1 VCSTCP
7 RRHRLQKLFS
17 AFPDSWAGLGL
28 VILRLTIAFS
38 GVVQGISIFTTSSG
52 APLSFKIL
60 GLGSICLSLVLV
72 IGFLTPVVGSIATLC
87 YLISGF
93 ELFVSTDTSRYASAL
108 TALQLTV
115 MSLILVLLGPGAY
128 SVDAR
133 LFGRREIIIP
143 DGRRP
148 RQ

>member
-1 VCSTCP
+1 
-7 RRHRLQKLFS
+7 
-17 AFPDSWAGLGL
+17 
-28 VILRLTIAFS
+28 
-38 GVVQGISIFTTSSG
+38 
-52 APLSFKIL
+52 
-60 GLGSICLSLVLV
+60 V

-87 YLISGF
+87 YLIYGF
-93 ELFVSTDTSRYASAL
+93 ELFVSTDTSRYAGAL

>member
-1 VCSTCP
+1 M
-7 RRHRLQKLFS
+7 QKLFS

-87 YLISGF
+87 YLIYGF
-93 ELFVSTDTSRYASAL
+93 ELFVSTDTSRYAGAL